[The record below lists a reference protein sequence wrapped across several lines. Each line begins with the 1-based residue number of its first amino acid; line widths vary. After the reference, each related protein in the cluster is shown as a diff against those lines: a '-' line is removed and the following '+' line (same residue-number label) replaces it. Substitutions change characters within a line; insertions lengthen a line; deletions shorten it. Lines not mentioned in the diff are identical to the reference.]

1 MRFKSLISLL
11 ICLLV
16 PDLQAQVPEYTR
28 QINRSFKVSNH
39 ATIEVS
45 NKYGRVQV
53 IPWETDSVKFSID
66 LRIKAKDKQ
75 KLEKIKQN
83 VDFEFTSGQSY
94 LVAKTTF
101 GENSSDVFRDIVDIA
116 GSYLSSSNSVNIN
129 YTIMVPSAA
138 TMKIENKFG
147 NVYLDDYEGSLT
159 LVLSYGDMKANRLN
173 GRTDIKLTSGD
184 GEVNFI
190 RDGQV
195 FVSYANMHIRE
206 ASRLVTQTRSSVVTI
221 DKAASLKINSR
232 RDKFFINEA
241 GSISGESY
249 FSNITLGTLTKD
261 LNVSC
266 KYGNFNLDGIQRTF
280 SMINLNSEL
289 TNLTLAFEKPVAF
302 DFELTHHQTVAFVYP
317 KALAKLNTEV
327 SDPEEK
333 IFLTSGKFGTGPGD
347 SHVMIKAPRKC
358 NITILQK

>member
-16 PDLQAQVPEYTR
+16 HDLQAQVPEYT
-28 QINRSFKVSNH
+28 QHISRSFKVNNN

-66 LRIKAKDKQ
+66 LRIRAKDKQ
-75 KLEKIKQN
+75 KLEKMKQN

-94 LVAKTTF
+94 LVAKTAF

-116 GSYLSSSNSVNIN
+116 GSYLSSSNSVIIN
-129 YTIMVPSAA
+129 YTIMVPSEAA
-138 TMKIENKFG
+138 MKIENKFG
-147 NVYLDDYEGSLT
+147 DVYLDDYDGSLN
-159 LVLSYGDMKANRLN
+159 LVLSYGDVKANRLN

-206 ASRLVTQTRSSVVTI
+206 ASRLTTQTRSSVVTI
-221 DKAASLKINSR
+221 DKTGSLKINSR
-232 RDKFFINEA
+232 RDKLFLNEV

-280 SMINLNSEL
+280 SLINLNSEL
-289 TNLTLAFEKPVAF
+289 TNLTLAFEKPAAF
-302 DFELTHHQTVAFVYP
+302 DFELTHHQTVVFIYP

-327 SDPEEK
+327 FDPEEK
-333 IFLTSGKFGTGPGD
+333 IFLTSGKFGTGSGD